1 MKLEDAELVDRTY
14 ASSGGTEHF
23 ISFESPDRKT
33 IYAFVR
39 LYLPGN
45 SKQAF
50 VRELHTYGEM
60 IPVGSEKKA
69 VQHTGFGKRLMAE
82 TEKVAEANGFKKL
95 AVIAGI
101 GVKEYYRKLGYRDEN
116 TYVVKTLEK

>member
-1 MKLEDAELVDRTY
+1 
-14 ASSGGTEHF
+14 
-23 ISFESPDRKT
+23 
-33 IYAFVR
+33 R

-45 SKQAF
+45 SSRAF

-60 IPVGSEKKA
+60 MPVDSGKKA
-69 VQHTGFGKRLMAE
+69 VQHIGFGKRLMAE
-82 TEKVAEANGFKKL
+82 VEHVAREKGFKKL

-116 TYVVKTLEK
+116 TYVVKRLTN